1 MSPLSREEQRWLL
14 ELARRAIAAQL
25 SAATLD
31 LAEVSK
37 QSLSPQVRQPAGAF
51 VTLNRQGE
59 LRGCIGAIQ
68 SQKPLFQTVAGCALA
83 AAFRDAR
90 FPPLPREE
98 LEGVEI
104 EISVLSPLFDI
115 RPEEVRV
122 GEHGLLVTQG
132 FQRGLLLPQVASEHG
147 WTPEQF
153 LEETCAKAGLARDAW
168 KKGARLEAFTAVAFS
183 DAGEPPRRHSD
194 SPQP

>member
-1 MSPLSREEQRWLL
+1 MPPLSREEQRWLL
-14 ELARRAIAAQL
+14 ELARRAIAFQF

-31 LAEVSK
+31 LVEVSK

-68 SQKPLFQTVAGCALA
+68 SQKPLFQTVAACARA

-90 FPPLPREE
+90 FPPLTREE

-104 EISVLSPLFDI
+104 EISVLSPLYAI
-115 RPEEVRV
+115 RPEELRV
-122 GEHGLLVTQG
+122 GEHGLLVTQGFQRGLLVTQG

-147 WTPEQF
+147 WTVEQF

-183 DAGEPPRRHSD
+183 EAG
-194 SPQP
+194 

>member
-1 MSPLSREEQRWLL
+1 MRGASG
-14 ELARRAIAAQL
+14 
-25 SAATLD
+25 ATRP
-31 LAEVSK
+31 K
-37 QSLSPQVRQPAGAF
+37 KR
-51 VTLNRQGE
+51 
-59 LRGCIGAIQ
+59 
-68 SQKPLFQTVAGCALA
+68 LFQPVAGCALA
-83 AAFRDAR
+83 AALRDAR

-183 DAGEPPRRHSD
+183 EAGEPPRRHSD
-194 SPQP
+194 SPQA